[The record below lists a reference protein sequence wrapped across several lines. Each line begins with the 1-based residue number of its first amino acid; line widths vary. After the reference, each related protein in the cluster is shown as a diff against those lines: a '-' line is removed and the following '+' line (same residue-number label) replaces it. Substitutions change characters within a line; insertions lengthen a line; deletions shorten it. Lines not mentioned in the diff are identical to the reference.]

1 MVSNSLKFPDFNPPD
16 IWKAKKFL
24 KPYIFHTPILYSPN
38 LSRRT
43 GCHVYLKMECWQIQG
58 CFKVRGAIF
67 KVSQLSEE
75 QRQNGLLT
83 CSSGNHGTAL
93 AYAASLFG
101 KPPTKV
107 FLPTNAE
114 PAKVSKIS
122 NLGAET
128 VFHGKDYLEALQGAL
143 SYLETNGGTYVH
155 SHGDPLVIAGQ
166 GTIGLEIMEDLPDV
180 EAVIVPVGGGGLMAG
195 IATSIKALAPQ
206 VRLFGVEAAAA
217 PGAYLSFKDGF
228 CHETVAI
235 KPSVADG
242 LMGTLTPL
250 TFDITYPLVESI
262 QVMSE
267 PEIIYAMQIL
277 QKDDQ
282 IMVEGSAAVGIAA
295 LLSGKQDLQGKK
307 VIVVLTGRN
316 INADQ
321 FNKLMTNPINPLA
334 QGEYQ

>member
-1 MVSNSLKFPDFNPPD
+1 MLYDILKFPDFNPAD

-24 KPYIFHTPILYSPN
+24 KQYINHTPIIYSPN

-67 KVSQLSEE
+67 KVAQLTEE

-101 KPPTKV
+101 NPPTKV
-107 FLPTNAE
+107 FLPTSAE
-114 PAKVSKIS
+114 PAKVNKIS

-128 VFHGKDYLEALQGAL
+128 VFHGKDYMEALHGAL
-143 SYLETNGGTYVH
+143 SYLETKGGTYVH

-180 EAVIVPVGGGGLMAG
+180 DAVLVPVGGGGLMAG
-195 IATSIKALAPQ
+195 IATAIKALDPQ
-206 VRLFGVEAAAA
+206 VRLFGVESAAA
-217 PGAYLSFKDGF
+217 PGAYLSFKDGY
-228 CHETVAI
+228 CHETVEI
-235 KPSVADG
+235 KSSVADG

-250 TFDITYPLVESI
+250 TFEITFPLVESI
-262 QVMSE
+262 QVVAE
-267 PEIIYAMQIL
+267 PEIIHAMQIL

-282 IMVEGSAAVGIAA
+282 IMVEGSAAVGIAS
-295 LLSGKQDLQGKK
+295 LLSGKLDLKGKK
-307 VIVVLTGRN
+307 VVVVLTGRN
-316 INADQ
+316 INAEQ
-321 FNKLMTNPINPLA
+321 YNKLMTDSKNQLT